1 MGPETP
7 DSPGPVPNPKP
18 YILRCCIKMR
28 DPAPRLVW
36 LQTVRSLIIL
46 PIGKNCQV
54 DQEQTTQERAR
65 ELVSWLVP
73 NWRPTERQVLWAIRI
88 AIVLGVVIAIGST
101 YGITLWDWAQL
112 LIIPAVIAGGGIW
125 FNQRQQ
131 EREFEIADQR
141 VQATALQAFLDQI
154 THSTAYRELRT
165 AAASGHKRALLR
177 AKLQTLLLQLDEKH
191 KGLLLSFLHGAK
203 LSRKKEITP
212 YEYTKEYT
220 KKEREE
226 KGEEPWKYPI
236 LSLDNI
242 DFSRTKLTP
251 GTKLT
256 FDDLRGIILRGA
268 KLSKVNLSGANL
280 TNADLRDADL
290 SGAQLR
296 KADPQDSERIPGE
309 FHNEYDKAVDKED
322 NLPLGLLER
331 LLKTDLSRANLSGAN
346 LSYADL
352 SYADLSYADLSG
364 ASLREADMSGAH
376 LSGARGITNEQLEQQ
391 AKSLE
396 GAIMPDGQKY
406 EDWIKNKG
414 SGEDGENSS
423 PS

>member
-1 MGPETP
+1 
-7 DSPGPVPNPKP
+7 
-18 YILRCCIKMR
+18 
-28 DPAPRLVW
+28 
-36 LQTVRSLIIL
+36 
-46 PIGKNCQV
+46 V
-54 DQEQTTQERAR
+54 DQQQQSRQGPSR
-65 ELVSWLVP
+65 G
-73 NWRPTERQVLWAIRI
+73 QVLLWISGIVAGLAVAI
-88 AIVLGVVIAIGST
+88 LIGYR
-101 YGITLWDWAQL
+101 YGITLWDWIKL
-112 LIIPAVIAGGGIW
+112 LIVPAALAIGGYW
-125 FNQRQQ
+125 FNRQQ
-131 EREFEIADQR
+131 KNREFEIANQR

-154 THSTAYRELRT
+154 THSTVYRELRT

-203 LSRKKEITP
+203 LSRKIEITP

-220 KKEREE
+220 KKE
-226 KGEEPWKYPI
+226 GEENGEERWRYPI
-236 LSLDNI
+236 LSLEHI

-251 GTKLT
+251 DTKLT

-296 KADPQDSERIPGE
+296 KATPQDSERIPGE
-309 FHNEYDKAVDKED
+309 FHNEYDKAVDTED
-322 NLPLGLLER
+322 NLPFWLLER
-331 LLKTDLSRANLSGAN
+331 LLKTDLSGADLSGAN
-346 LSYADL
+346 L
-352 SYADLSYADLSG
+352 
-364 ASLREADMSGAH
+364 REAELSGAH

-406 EDWIKNKG
+406 EDWIKSKG
-414 SGEDGENSS
+414 CGEDGESRG

>member
-1 MGPETP
+1 
-7 DSPGPVPNPKP
+7 
-18 YILRCCIKMR
+18 
-28 DPAPRLVW
+28 
-36 LQTVRSLIIL
+36 
-46 PIGKNCQV
+46 V
-54 DQEQTTQERAR
+54 DQQQQSR
-65 ELVSWLVP
+65 
-73 NWRPTERQVLWAIRI
+73 WRPTRRQLLWAGGLGAGLLVSILIGYRYDI
-88 AIVLGVVIAIGST
+88 A
-101 YGITLWDWAQL
+101 LWDWIKL
-112 LIIPAVIAGGGIW
+112 LIVPAVIAGGGIW
-125 FNQRQQ
+125 FNHQQR
-131 EREFEIADQR
+131 ERELGIADRR

-191 KGLLLSFLHGAK
+191 KGYLLSFLHGAK
-203 LSRKKEITP
+203 LIRKREITP
-212 YEYTKEYT
+212 FEYTKEYT
-220 KKEREE
+220 RKEREE
-226 KGEEPWKYPI
+226 NGEERWKYPI
-236 LSLDNI
+236 LSLDHI
-242 DFSRTKLTP
+242 DFSRTELTTD
-251 GTKLT
+251 TKLT
-256 FDDLRGIILRGA
+256 FDDLRGIILRDA

-296 KADPQDSERIPGE
+296 KADPHDSERIPGE
-309 FHNEYDKAVDKED
+309 YHNEFNKAVPKAVE
-322 NLPLGLLER
+322 LPPGRLER

-352 SYADLSYADLSG
+352 SG
-364 ASLREADMSGAH
+364 AYLREADMRGAH
-376 LSGARGITNEQLEQQ
+376 LSGARGISNEQLEQQ

-414 SGEDGENSS
+414 SGEEGENSS